1 MQYIKMID
9 DTLLAFLHMILV
21 QKDLQHVSLRAVSSQ
36 AFSVLLKG
44 TMLIEQDRNLSNS
57 PVHGSLTT
65 EQATF
70 V

>member
-1 MQYIKMID
+1 M
-9 DTLLAFLHMILV
+9 FLV
-21 QKDLQHVSLRAVSSQ
+21 QKDLKHVSLRAVSSQ

-44 TMLIEQDRNLSNS
+44 TMLIEQDCNLSNS
-57 PVHGSLTT
+57 LVHGSLTT